1 MSKKYDVIVIG
12 SGIGGL
18 TAAAILARNGKKV
31 LVLEKMHVAGGYAVN
46 FKRGDFDFDASLHM
60 IDGCREGGQ
69 AYTRLKQAGVIK
81 EIDFFQDR
89 YLYRSIYPDFDL
101 RVPQQNLREYLD
113 ELVDHFPDEK
123 DNIWKLFNE
132 MHYVHRD
139 TSNFLASSLTWKE
152 TLLFPFKYPK
162 LFFYRKK
169 TWKFMLDRFIKNENL
184 KTVISQLWCYYG
196 LSPSRLSA
204 FYYAY
209 PTYDYLQHGGY
220 YPKGGSRGL
229 VNAFLNVIK
238 NNNGEVLLNSSVT
251 KIILDKKVA
260 KGVEM
265 QTGDKFFAN
274 TVISNIDARKT
285 FFELVGK
292 KYFNKRFIN
301 NIDCM
306 DISISAVQVYLGLN
320 IDLKDKGFGEY
331 EIFYNPNYNLEKQY
345 DICFSKD
352 VGAGC
357 LGLALYS
364 NIYPDVAPKG
374 KSVIAIT
381 ALSGYDF
388 WKNMNREEYLKK
400 KTIFGGEITS
410 TARIAKMNMILQG
423 DGHSGVKKINSL
435 ANPKDKEYNIVVSN
449 IPFSQTT
456 KHSELYYNGVAKNN
470 GDAVC
475 ILHCLRSLKDGGRMA
490 LVVPEGFLYRGHLK
504 EIRKFLLGNARLQS
518 VISLPPGVF
527 LPYTMT
533 KTDILY
539 FTDITKRTSKHFF
552 YFDVNII
559 IFARE

>member
-400 KTIFGGEITS
+400 KQEVADKIIKKVEEKIIPNLSLYIDTIDIATPLTMERYTGNLKGAIYGWSQIVPQSGICRLHFKTPIKNLYLASAWTWTGGGFAS
-410 TARIAKMNMILQG
+410 VMNAGYLAAKHILG
-423 DGHSGVKKINSL
+423 GKISNS
-435 ANPKDKEYNIVVSN
+435 
-449 IPFSQTT
+449 
-456 KHSELYYNGVAKNN
+456 
-470 GDAVC
+470 
-475 ILHCLRSLKDGGRMA
+475 
-490 LVVPEGFLYRGHLK
+490 
-504 EIRKFLLGNARLQS
+504 
-518 VISLPPGVF
+518 
-527 LPYTMT
+527 
-533 KTDILY
+533 
-539 FTDITKRTSKHFF
+539 
-552 YFDVNII
+552 
-559 IFARE
+559 